1 MTTCAIIGAGL
12 GGCALLAAMSFEGY
26 AMRLHDL
33 DDSRLTVIRERGG
46 IDVDGLFQGFARAEL
61 VTAELAPAIRGAN
74 VVIVCTGSHKHAEVA
89 RLLAPAS
96 STDRRSSSSRAAPAA
111 RSSSETSSCE
121 AAAAP
126 GWTCAR
132 WTTTRSRS
140 RGRSRPR

>member
-61 VTAELAPAIRGAN
+61 VTAELAPAIAAPTSSSCARAATSTRRSRG
-74 VVIVCTGSHKHAEVA
+74 CS
-89 RLLAPAS
+89 RPAS
-96 STDRRSSSSRAAPAA
+96 STDRRSSWCKAGPAA
-111 RSSSETSSCE
+111 RSSSGTSSR
-121 AAAAP
+121 
-126 GWTCAR
+126 AR
-132 WTTTRSRS
+132 CRARIDVAEMDNYPFSLG
-140 RGRSRPR
+140 GRRLPA